1 MDLDKPAME
10 DRVGNKKE
18 TDLKKKLFE
27 IINVL
32 PNNSR

>member
-1 MDLDKPAME
+1 MDLDKPIID

-18 TDLKKKLFE
+18 TDLKKKLYE

-32 PNNSR
+32 PSNSR